1 MLFQTTRIRVDV
13 ASHGTCCELY
23 FSAKQRDFNGNGST
37 KNSYDKIL
45 HEFPPLDV

>member
-1 MLFQTTRIRVDV
+1 MWPRTAPVVNCISQR
-13 ASHGTCCELY
+13 SNGTSMATE
-23 FSAKQRDFNGNGST
+23 AT